1 MNDWRTRE
9 EAAIKIACIQMEPVI
24 GEKERNVWRSLEL
37 IEDAAANGAHLLVLP
52 ELCNSGYVF
61 DSREEAFALAEEI
74 PNGPTCRG
82 WQEAARKHNLHIVA
96 GINERDGQVLYNA
109 SVMIGPAGHLGT
121 FRKVHLWNKENLFFE
136 RGNLG
141 FPVFRT
147 PFGRIGTFICY
158 DGWFPESFRLCAL
171 QGADIVCIPTNWVPI
186 PGQAQDREAMANILC
201 MAAAHSNSLFVAAA
215 DRTGVERGQPF
226 IGQSVIVSYT
236 GWPIGS
242 AASRNREEII
252 YAEVNLADA
261 RRGRNWNDF
270 NQVLRDRRTDVYD
283 EMLGTN
289 IIPGWY

>member
-1 MNDWRTRE
+1 MGDCRMHE
-9 EAAIKIACIQMEPVI
+9 EATVKIACIQMEPIV
-24 GEKERNVWRSLEL
+24 GEKERNVQRSLGL
-37 IEDAAANGAHLLVLP
+37 IEEAAVNGAHLLVMP

-74 PNGPTCRG
+74 PNGPTCQS
-82 WQEAARKHNLHIVA
+82 WAEATQKHGLYIVA
-96 GINERDGQVLYNA
+96 GINERDGQALYNTA
-109 SVMIGPAGHLGT
+109 VVIGPSGHLGK
-121 FRKVHLWNKENLFFE
+121 FRKVHLWNEENLFFE

-141 FPVFRT
+141 FPVVRT
-147 PFGRIGTFICY
+147 PLGRIATFICY

-186 PGQAQDREAMANILC
+186 PGQAEDREAMANILC

-215 DRTGVERGQPF
+215 DRVGVERGQPF

-242 AASRNREEII
+242 AASRDREEVI

-261 RRGRNWNDF
+261 RRKRNWNEF

-283 EMLGTN
+283 EMLGTK
-289 IIPGWY
+289 ITPGWY